1 MPAAPSDQDLPG
13 SYPGRVNASRIAA
26 LGVGLVVAL
35 LLAEASLR
43 VFGLAPARG
52 LITVSAAD
60 FERLPG
66 IFAPSQDFTARQ
78 ISALPYQIRIDD
90 QGFRVTDA
98 TRQAPAAG
106 APLIL
111 YVGDSFTFGDFV
123 DDRETL
129 PAQFEQSLAAHCPA
143 IRVVNAGLGGTTIVD
158 HLHILARTLPLEP
171 DLVILQFSENDVE
184 DLARPTSAWD
194 QLAANRQA
202 KSKFPF
208 SAFYPYLSRTALWN
222 AALQFMGAAR
232 TRQVSHAMH
241 PPTAEQQDSLRT
253 VLRDRYRDGLY
264 AFRDS
269 TAARSVP
276 LVFVMYPGHA
286 SVTAGRSEQLTW
298 LEKIAT
304 QGWLTTVD
312 LLYPLAQS
320 GLPDTTLFLLPH
332 DGHPSAT
339 GYRIAA
345 QFLASALWKNP
356 SVRGR
361 CPTAD
366 RN

>member
-1 MPAAPSDQDLPG
+1 MPAASSGQALPV
-13 SYPGRVNASRIAA
+13 SYLGRVIASRIAA

-35 LLAEASLR
+35 LLVEASLR
-43 VFGLAPARG
+43 VLELAPSRG

-66 IFAPSQDFTARQ
+66 IFAPSQDFSARQ
-78 ISALPYQIRIDD
+78 IPALPYHIRIDG

-98 TRQAPAAG
+98 TRPTPMAG
-106 APLIL
+106 APIIL

-123 DDRETL
+123 DDREML
-129 PAQFEQSLAAHCPA
+129 PAQLEESLAAHCPA

-158 HLHILARTLPLEP
+158 HLQILARTLPLEP

-184 DLARPTSAWD
+184 DLARPTSSWD

-202 KSKFPF
+202 KSKFPL
-208 SAFYPYLSRTALWN
+208 SAFYPYLRRTALWN
-222 AALQFMGAAR
+222 AALQFVGAAR
-232 TRQVSHAMH
+232 TRQVSRAMH
-241 PPTAEQQDSLRT
+241 PPTAEQQDSLRA
-253 VLRDRYRDGLY
+253 VLRERYRDGLY

-298 LEKIAT
+298 LERIAT

-312 LLYPLAQS
+312 LLDPLAQS
-320 GLPDTTLFLLPH
+320 GLSDTTLFLLPH
-332 DGHPSAT
+332 DGHPSPT
-339 GYRIAA
+339 GYRVAA
-345 QFLASALWKNP
+345 QFLASALWKDA
-356 SVRGR
+356 SVRGQ

-366 RN
+366 RD